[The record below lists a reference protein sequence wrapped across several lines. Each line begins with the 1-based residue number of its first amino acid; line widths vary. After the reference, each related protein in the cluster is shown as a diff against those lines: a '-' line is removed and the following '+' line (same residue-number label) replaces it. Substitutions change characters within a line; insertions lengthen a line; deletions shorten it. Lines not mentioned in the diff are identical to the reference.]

1 MEQAFWEG
9 RIAAWILIVAAAV
22 WGLHQLRGAAL
33 VLLASLLVAVVLA
46 PVAEGASR
54 LTGGR
59 RAAGALLAVAFLLG
73 VVILGTASVGP
84 PLARE
89 ISRLLVALPDYLRLA
104 ARELE
109 RLEAQWLPFFPSGES
124 GLVRIAAS
132 LATGVLQQAVSR
144 SVMWGTHAY
153 VVIVVPFLAFYF
165 MKDAELL
172 GAALL
177 RRLPQTLR
185 GQAHRAGQM
194 AAWALRR
201 YLLGLA
207 VITAIGTGLLWV
219 GLVLVGMPNA
229 LGWSVLV
236 GLAET
241 VPYLGPALGALTLG
255 SVALTR
261 GLGTALAV
269 VAVLL
274 GIRAVIDVLVAPLVL
289 RNLLRLHPVV
299 ILASILV
306 GADLFGLVGVFLAA
320 PVATTVAM
328 MLRASDG
335 RVPDEA
341 P

>member
-54 LTGGR
+54 LAGGR
-59 RAAGALLAVAFLLG
+59 RAVGALSAVAVLLG
-73 VVILGTASVGP
+73 VVVLGTASVGP

-109 RLEAQWLPFFPSGES
+109 RLEAQW
-124 GLVRIAAS
+124 
-132 LATGVLQQAVSR
+132 
-144 SVMWGTHAY
+144 
-153 VVIVVPFLAFYF
+153 
-165 MKDAELL
+165 
-172 GAALL
+172 
-177 RRLPQTLR
+177 
-185 GQAHRAGQM
+185 
-194 AAWALRR
+194 
-201 YLLGLA
+201 
-207 VITAIGTGLLWV
+207 
-219 GLVLVGMPNA
+219 MPNA
-229 LGWSVLV
+229 LGC
-236 GLAET
+236 
-241 VPYLGPALGALTLG
+241 
-255 SVALTR
+255 
-261 GLGTALAV
+261 

-274 GIRAVIDVLVAPLVL
+274 GIRAVIDVLISPLVL

-335 RVPDEA
+335 RIPDEA
-341 P
+341 S